1 MIPWAQADHTLCSWL
16 KIVDMRLTK
25 SMRVMNNALKIAY
38 FGLNI
43 SIKLNEMLIRA
54 FMVFFRPHEPLEVS
68 PYEITFGRRPRRGEK
83 KICSNINLFCSTRQ
97 RPETF
102 HQKALISCTNN
113 YFGGSIKLVVI
124 GSM

>member
-1 MIPWAQADHTLCSWL
+1 
-16 KIVDMRLTK
+16 
-25 SMRVMNNALKIAY
+25 MRVMNNALKIAY

-43 SIKLNEMLIRA
+43 SIKLNEMLIRTS
-54 FMVFFRPHEPLEVS
+54 HEPLEVS